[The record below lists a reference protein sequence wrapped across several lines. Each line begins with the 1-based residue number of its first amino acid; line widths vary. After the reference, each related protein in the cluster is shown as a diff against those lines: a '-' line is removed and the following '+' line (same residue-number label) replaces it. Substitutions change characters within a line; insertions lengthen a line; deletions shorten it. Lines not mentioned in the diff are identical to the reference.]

1 MKSQILVKRYTQGLV
16 NSVKDETEFAALH
29 RELSAF
35 WELLNA
41 HKKLMETLFNRF
53 LPTSRKKQIAQEL
66 LASTP
71 AGTKSV
77 RFLLLLVEKGRLE
90 LLPELIQ
97 ALPEAWNEEKGV
109 HTYEVASVVPLSDD
123 QGKKLKEKLEHLGK
137 RPVVLKY
144 RIDREL
150 VGGLLIKRKS
160 MVYDISIE
168 GSLLKLKEK
177 IIEG

>member
-16 NSVKDETEFAALH
+16 NSVKDETEFSAIH

-41 HKKLMETLFNRF
+41 HKRLVDTLFNPF
-53 LPTSRKKQIAQEL
+53 LPTSRKKQIAREL
-66 LASTP
+66 LASKPTGNK
-71 AGTKSV
+71 AV
-77 RFLLLLVEKGRLE
+77 RFLLLLVENDRLE
-90 LLPELIQ
+90 LLPEIIQ
-97 ALPEAWNEEKGV
+97 VLPDAWNEEKGV

-123 QGKKLKEKLEHLGK
+123 QRKKLKEKLEHFEK

-150 VGGLLIKRKS
+150 VGGLLIKRKNI
-160 MVYDISIE
+160 VYDISIQ

>member
-29 RELSAF
+29 RELSTF

-41 HKKLMETLFNRF
+41 HKKLIETLFNRF
-53 LPTSRKKQIAQEL
+53 LPASRKKQIAQEL

-77 RFLLLLVEKGRLE
+77 RFLLLLVENSRLE
-90 LLPELIQ
+90 LLPELIK
-97 ALPEAWNEEKGV
+97 ALPEAWNEKRGV

-123 QGKKLKEKLEHLGK
+123 QRKKLKEKLEHLDK
-137 RPVVLKY
+137 RPVVLKC

-160 MVYDISIE
+160 MVCDISIK